1 MSRPMNTASRTPPT
15 TMARI
20 GMSVDDLTGA
30 RRGLALPPRTCALAP
45 RTVGLDLLPEDA
57 TGIDRIPTYPF
68 WPRPGQLRSDG
79 PRPEPIGR
87 RMSPLRDYEVLYIVR
102 ADLDDDK
109 VQDAVKRVNTLI
121 ERSGGTIERTNLW
134 GKRKLA
140 YEVKHQ
146 KEGAYVLQDFQ
157 LDPTRVPEL
166 EAGLKITGEAWRHLV
181 VRRPEKVVATAVTP
195 PPAEVVQ
202 EPVASEPEAVVGRVR
217 EAVREE
223 ET

>member
-1 MSRPMNTASRTPPT
+1 M
-15 TMARI
+15 
-20 GMSVDDLTGA
+20 
-30 RRGLALPPRTCALAP
+30 
-45 RTVGLDLLPEDA
+45 
-57 TGIDRIPTYPF
+57 
-68 WPRPGQLRSDG
+68 
-79 PRPEPIGR
+79 
-87 RMSPLRDYEVLYIVR
+87 RDYEVLYIVR
-102 ADLDDDK
+102 ADLDDDR

-166 EAGLKITGEAWRHLV
+166 EAGLKITEEVLRHLV
-181 VRRPEKVVATAVTP
+181 VRKPEKVVATAVTP

-202 EPVASEPEAVVGRVR
+202 EPIASESEAVVGRVR

-223 ET
+223 DT